1 MKLIERP
8 KVNVPATKEEYAHLC
23 DVSELAHTSAEAK
36 RELAELTGWEIKTTA
51 DVWRVMGAVDAAV
64 PGHWSRYDEA
74 RTMQRMRGTLIAP
87 LREDDVITPL
97 ARIRRE
103 RGMTQAQLAEATGM
117 PFQAISRLERGA
129 REIGNTRGDTLLRL
143 AQALGTTVDE
153 LIKK

>member
-1 MKLIERP
+1 MKIVERP
-8 KVNVPATKEEYAHLC
+8 KVIVPTTQEEYMHLG
-23 DVSELAHTSAEAK
+23 DVSELAHINAEAK

-51 DVWRVMGAVDAAV
+51 DVWRVMDAVDHAV
-64 PGHWSRYDEA
+64 PA
-74 RTMQRMRGTLIAP
+74 RWVESSAMRTKQRMAGNMIAP

-129 REIGNTRGDTLLRL
+129 REIGNTRGETLLRL